1 MTALDAKTGT
11 VLWKTPTG
19 QTIASGPSIRGN
31 QLFFGNNNG
40 VIHALDASTGQIQW
54 TIKTKGLVTTAPV
67 VGKDMLFVTGLDSQ
81 VYAIR

>member
-1 MTALDAKTGT
+1 M
-11 VLWKTPTG
+11 
-19 QTIASGPSIRGN
+19 
-31 QLFFGNNNG
+31 
-40 VIHALDASTGQIQW
+40 DASTGQIQW